1 MIVIRGGSV
10 LTPDG
15 WADADVVIEGGIVT
29 DVIDDAAPGSV
40 EIDAVGCLVGP
51 AFVDLHAHLREPG
64 QTCKEDI
71 ESGSRAAVAGG
82 YGAIVMMPNTDPPL
96 DTPEAVEIVLAR
108 GRDVGLVDVFSS
120 GALTIGRSGERGSDL
135 VALHAAGVRL
145 FSDDGDAV
153 MDSSL
158 LEEIMATTATLPGA
172 VVAQHA
178 EDPTQTAGGHM
189 HEGSVSARLGI
200 GGMPASAESEV
211 VTRDLDLAARTGA
224 RYHCQHVSSKETI
237 DVLAAAK
244 KRRLKVT
251 AEVTPHH
258 LTFDEGSVETL
269 DPNFKMYPP
278 LRSAAD
284 RAALVEALR
293 RGIIDIV
300 ATDHAPH
307 ARDEK
312 DVPFGEAPRGVI
324 GLETAASAVWDV
336 LAERDRFFEVMS
348 TTPARIAG
356 LDAHGR
362 PVEPGCP
369 ANLVVFDPRA
379 SWVPSDFVSK
389 SSNSPYSG
397 REIHGTVR
405 ATIHDGE
412 IVYRAGGGG

>member
-15 WADADVVIEGGIVT
+15 WADADVVIEGDVVT
-29 DVIDDAAPGSV
+29 DVIDDADPGTV

-51 AFVDLHAHLREPG
+51 AFVDLHTHLREPG
-64 QTCKEDI
+64 QTWKEDI

-96 DTPEAVEIVLAR
+96 DTPEAVETVLAR

-189 HEGSVSARLGI
+189 HEGSVSDRLGVK
-200 GGMPASAESEV
+200 GMPASAESEV
-211 VTRDLDLAARTGA
+211 IARDIELAARTGA
-224 RYHCQHVSSKETI
+224 RYHCQHVSSEETI
-237 DVLAAAK
+237 DILAAAK
-244 KRRLKVT
+244 KRRLRVT

-258 LTFDEGSVETL
+258 LTFDESAVDTL

-278 LRSAAD
+278 LRSTQD
-284 RAALVEALR
+284 RAALVQALQ

-307 ARDEK
+307 APEDK
-312 DVPFGEAPRGVI
+312 DVAFADAPRGVT
-324 GLETAASAVWDV
+324 GLETAAAAVWEALDS
-336 LAERDRFFEVMS
+336 RDRFFEVMS
-348 TTPARIAG
+348 ITPARIAG
-356 LDAHGR
+356 LGAHGK
-362 PVEPGCP
+362 PIEPGIP
-369 ANLVVFDPRA
+369 ANLVVFDPNA
-379 SWVPSDFVSK
+379 SWIPSEFVSK
-389 SSNSPYSG
+389 SSNSPYAG
-397 REIHGTVR
+397 RQMLGAVR
-405 ATIHDGE
+405 ATIHGGDV
-412 IVYRAGGGG
+412 VYRAGDVA